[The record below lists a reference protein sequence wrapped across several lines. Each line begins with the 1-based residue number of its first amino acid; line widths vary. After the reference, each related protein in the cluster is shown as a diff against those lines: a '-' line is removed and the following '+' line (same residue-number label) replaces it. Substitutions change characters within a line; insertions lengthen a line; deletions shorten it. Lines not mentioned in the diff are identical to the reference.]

1 MPGDHSDLEMLMPR
15 RAPML
20 GLIALLLAACSKAGS
35 FEGKWEST
43 FGGVTLELKA
53 DRTALLSVVGIAS
66 EGTWEPDGKNR
77 IIVHGPQQD
86 MTLTLNE
93 QGDLTDGMA
102 GRFVK
107 QK

>member
-1 MPGDHSDLEMLMPR
+1 MLR

-20 GLIALLLAACSKAGS
+20 GLMALLLVACSKAAS

-43 FGGVTLELKA
+43 FGAVSLELKA
-53 DRTALLSVVGIAS
+53 DRTALLSVVGIPS
-66 EGTWEPDGKNR
+66 EGTWEPAGKNR
-77 IIVHGPQQD
+77 IIVHGPGQD

-93 QGDLTDGMA
+93 EGDLTDGMA